1 MKRNLLI
8 HKRGS
13 VLVIALL
20 TITILTLICAT
31 SLHVTSE
38 NASTGMEVT
47 SWQQALSAAESGID
61 AGVRALNDDANNYSS
76 NAWTNWVSVNQTVT
90 SGAYGLP
97 TTEPTSSS
105 SPAPSAAPKPSP
117 GATYNYLPSSRL
129 TVTFP
134 GSSEGPTTV
143 STWVTIDTAGLD
155 KTKDTNG
162 KQWYRIRAIGQA
174 SLPGVA
180 RVSNN
185 RLDSDLRNTL
195 ALRFNRK
202 TGNSSNLGPTRT
214 LEVIMQPL
222 SQSGWARGITL
233 KSWISMGGGT
243 SVIDSYN
250 SSNSTY
256 STNHLY
262 DSTKR
267 GSHGDIGSLNSAGSS
282 DLRSSYVYGSLS
294 YSGSTVKNTTHVQ
307 GTISSPF
314 SVAIPQPT
322 PPTGAQWSS
331 PTWTY
336 TGGGSNPPNGGTFN
350 AGNVVSGQPVPTYI
364 KVNGDLTI
372 SSSGQPL
379 HLARHDNSTTY
390 QVYIWV
396 TGKLT
401 TQGSGYINQDS
412 NVQAYWY
419 VGGDITIS
427 GASYQNSSGYAANN
441 TIVGYGTNNKLT
453 ISGSADFIGTFNTP
467 GYATTISGGGSLDG
481 ALIANNLTISGGS
494 GLHYDEALGGGGGS
508 LAVGN
513 FAYASWF
520 EDNAIPNHK
529 DQNGNYVIY

>member
-1 MKRNLLI
+1 MKI
-8 HKRGS
+8 HAFIRERGS
-13 VLVIALL
+13 VLIIALL

-31 SLHVTSE
+31 SLHVTSQ
-38 NASTGMEVT
+38 NATAGMEVS
-47 SWQQALSAAESGID
+47 SWQQALTAAESGID
-61 AGVRALNDDANNYSS
+61 AAVRALNDDSQGYSN
-76 NAWTNWVSVNQTVT
+76 NAWTHWVSVNQTVT
-90 SGAYGLP
+90 SGTYGLP
-97 TTEPTSSS
+97 TTEPTTSS
-105 SPAPSAAPKPSP
+105 SPTASAAPKPSP
-117 GATYNYLPSSRL
+117 GATYNYLPSTQL

-134 GSSEGPTTV
+134 GSSEGATTV
-143 STWVTIDTAGLD
+143 SAWVTIDTAGLD

-162 KQWYRIRAIGQA
+162 KQWYRIRAAGSA
-174 SLPGVA
+174 NLSGPT

-185 RLDSDLRNTL
+185 RLDNDLRNTV

-202 TGNSSNLGPTRT
+202 TGSSTNLGPTRT

-222 SQSGWARGITL
+222 SQNGWARGITL

-243 SVIDSYN
+243 SVVDSYD
-250 SSNSTY
+250 SSNSAK

-267 GSHGDIGSLNSAGSS
+267 QSHGDIGSLNSAGSS

-322 PPTGAQWSS
+322 PPTGWPSLPAGNIF
-331 PTWTY
+331 
-336 TGGGSNPPNGGTFN
+336 TGGGSNPPNGGVFN
-350 AGNVVSGQPVPTYI
+350 SGNGPGAGKYYKI
-364 KVNGDLTI
+364 NGDLTV
-372 SSSGQPL
+372 SSSGQPM
-379 HLARHDNSTTY
+379 HLVQQDTSGNDEI
-390 QVYIWV
+390 YIWV

-401 TQGSGYINQDS
+401 TSGSGYINQDQY
-412 NVQAYWY
+412 VHVYWY
-419 VGGDITIS
+419 VGGDITLS
-427 GASYQNSSGYAANN
+427 GQSFQNHTGLAANN

-453 ISGSADFIGTFNTP
+453 ISGSSDFIGTFNTP
-467 GYATTISGGGSLDG
+467 GYATTISGGGSVAG